1 MRRIPHRTS
10 SAGLLAAAVL
20 AGCQAFT
27 PAGNDGAAPAGG
39 GTIDGVPAYMVK
51 GDPAAKV
58 TLVEWSDYQC
68 PFCAQ
73 HFAETA
79 PRIDETYVDSGQVK
93 VIFRDLPLVQIH
105 PQATKAAEAAR
116 CVGAQGGSAAYWRMH
131 DQLFKTQDE
140 WSGNDAAGEMFKSL
154 AAGLDV
160 EPAIDAAA
168 FAACL
173 DEGQQTEAVEA
184 DLAEATR
191 LGLGATPSFQVQGA
205 ILQGA
210 LPFEEFKTSLDIV
223 VAGGTL
229 PTATVEP
236 TPEMVEITAPTY
248 DIDAAGAPSQGEPDA
263 PVTVIEFS
271 DYQCPFCAKFTS
283 EVYPDYVEEF
293 VATGRVRHVWM
304 DFPLTS
310 IHPNAP
316 AAAAAAHCA
325 RDQGGDNAYWA
336 MHDALFAGQAEWS
349 ELPDPAEVFA
359 RFATDGGLDGAALR
373 ACLTA
378 GTHAAKVEASVQQ
391 ATSIGI
397 NGTPTFFVNGY
408 YRAGVPPLEGLRD
421 MIEQLERGEKLT
433 MEVPKDLAATL
444 EPQILGTP
452 PATAT
457 PAAVDLGDAPAQGE
471 VEAPV
476 TLVEFSDYQCPFCQ
490 RHTTTVYP
498 EIVARYVKTGQVRY
512 VFKDFPLDTI
522 HPEAIQA
529 AEAARCARD
538 QGGDTGFWTMHR
550 ALFERQSDWSGNPA
564 AFADVADGAGLDGA
578 AVQACV
584 EAGTHRQAVL
594 DDQAQGAAL
603 GVSGT
608 PAFFI
613 NGQLLSGAQPLD
625 RFEAAI
631 AAARSQAVE
640 TAAP

>member
-1 MRRIPHRTS
+1 MRRIDALRTS
-10 SAGLLAAAVL
+10 RSLPLVVFVL

-27 PAGNDGAAPAGG
+27 PAGKDVVAPAAGGTVDGA
-39 GTIDGVPAYMVK
+39 PAYMVK
-51 GDPAAKV
+51 GDPAAKI

-68 PFCAQ
+68 PYCAQ

-79 PRIDETYVDSGQVK
+79 PRIDETYVDSGQAK
-93 VIFRDLPLVQIH
+93 VVFRDLPLAQIH

-116 CVGAQGGSAAYWRMH
+116 CVGALGGSDAYWKMH
-131 DQLFKTQDE
+131 DQLFRTQDE
-140 WSGNDAAGEMFKSL
+140 WSGNDAAVDMFKSL
-154 AAGLDV
+154 AGGLDV
-160 EPAIDAAA
+160 DPAIDAAA
-168 FAACL
+168 LAACL
-173 DEGQQTEAVEA
+173 DGGEQAAAVEA
-184 DLAEATR
+184 DVAEAMR
-191 LGLGATPSFQVQGA
+191 LGLGATPSFQIQGA

-210 LPFEEFKTSLDIV
+210 LPFEEFQKSLDVV

-236 TPEMVEITAPTY
+236 TPEMVKITAPTY
-248 DIDAAGAPSQGEPDA
+248 TIDAAGAPSQGEPDA

-316 AAAAAAHCA
+316 AAAEAAHCA
-325 RDQGGDNAYWA
+325 RDQGGDDAYWT
-336 MHDALFAGQAEWS
+336 MHDGLFARQGEWAEATA
-349 ELPDPAEVFA
+349 PHAVFA
-359 RFATDGGLDGAALR
+359 AIAADGGLDGAALV
-373 ACLTA
+373 ACLEA
-378 GTHAAKVEASVQQ
+378 GTHTAKVEASVQQ
-391 ATSIGI
+391 ATTIGI

-408 YRAGVPPLEGLRD
+408 YRAGVPPLEGLRE

-433 MEVPKDLAATL
+433 MDVPKDLAATL

-457 PAAVDLGDAPAQGE
+457 PAAVDIGDAPAQGE
-471 VEAPV
+471 ADAPV

-490 RHTTTVYP
+490 RHVTTVYP
-498 EIVARYVKTGQVRY
+498 EIVERYVETGLVRY

-522 HPEAIQA
+522 HPDAIQA

-538 QGGDTGFWTMHR
+538 QGGGTAFWAMHR
-550 ALFERQSDWSGNPA
+550 ALFTRQGEWSGNPA
-564 AFADVADGAGLDGA
+564 AFADVATSAGLDGA
-578 AVQACV
+578 ALAACV
-584 EAGTHRQAVL
+584 DAGTHRQAVL
-594 DDQAQGAAL
+594 DDQAQGTAL
-603 GVSGT
+603 GVNGT

-613 NGQLLSGAQPLD
+613 NGQLLSGAQPIE

-631 AAARSQAVE
+631 AAAQAAE
-640 TAAP
+640 TAPQ